1 MSSNTRNNHIF
12 TEAVTGYFKSK
23 NELEERLS
31 YTLSVLTN
39 TRRKLTLPIP
49 EEFAFS
55 SAVKTS
61 DYAVLLDGKN
71 ITQAIIAG
79 EIELMD
85 EMELQFKAAS
95 FRLEGTYSISFAY
108 LKNDPIRVSQW
119 LRKAVRAAAEKAN
132 RDYPVQL
139 AQEQLQLQAD
149 LAKTKRSI
157 EEHQRTAL
165 RTLEDQQSR
174 AEEEIRQTQ
183 LKIETQEP
191 VYKLKPT
198 AKERAVERQEQR
210 AAYEARKAASAA

>member
-1 MSSNTRNNHIF
+1 MSSNTRNNRIF

-31 YTLSVLTN
+31 YTLSVLSD

-49 EEFAFS
+49 EEFTFS

-85 EMELQFKAAS
+85 EMDLQFKAAS
-95 FRLEGTYSISFAY
+95 FRLEGTYSVSFAY

-132 RDYPVQL
+132 REYPVKL

-165 RTLEDQQSR
+165 RTLEEQQSR
-174 AEEEIRQTQ
+174 AEEEIRQSQ

-210 AAYEARKAASAA
+210 DAYEARKAASAA